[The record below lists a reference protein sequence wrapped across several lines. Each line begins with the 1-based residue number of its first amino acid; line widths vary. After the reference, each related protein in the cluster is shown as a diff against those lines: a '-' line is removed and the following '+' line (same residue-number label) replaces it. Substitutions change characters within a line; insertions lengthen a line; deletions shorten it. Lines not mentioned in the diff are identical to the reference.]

1 MKALLCFAMA
11 AVAALSVG
19 CSHTPQQR
27 ADRAYYKAL
36 NRIAG
41 PTEMRDGIFIIA
53 SYSKALNAE
62 KVFLIRRANEFCAEK
77 GLKAYPL
84 EINVVDRRTSLKT
97 AVQVVESIPVPA
109 GNIEMTFRCE
119 KQ

>member
-36 NRIAG
+36 NLDISSGLGAPISEAELRI
-41 PTEMRDGIFIIA
+41 DHI
-53 SYSKALNAE
+53 
-62 KVFLIRRANEFCAEK
+62 
-77 GLKAYPL
+77 
-84 EINVVDRRTSLKT
+84 
-97 AVQVVESIPVPA
+97 
-109 GNIEMTFRCE
+109 
-119 KQ
+119 